1 MDTLRHLAIIPDGN
15 RRWAASR
22 GVPALEGHRRG
33 YEKIKDVARLCFDRG
48 IPMLTVFAFSTENWK
63 RAEQEVSYLM
73 NLLRK
78 ALEKDTDEYVERGV
92 RLKILG
98 ERRGLPEGMAE
109 TIEAADAKSASGER
123 GQINICLNY
132 GGRAEIVEGMRRLI
146 AEGARPEDLTEEKVA
161 AALWTGGLPDPD
173 LIIRTSGERRLS
185 GFLTWSSAYA
195 ELLFTEKHWPDFD
208 AEALEAA
215 LADFE
220 GRKRRFGG

>member
-1 MDTLRHLAIIPDGN
+1 MTPIRHLAVIPDGN
-15 RRWAASR
+15 RRWAKAQ
-22 GVPALEGHRRG
+22 GLPTLEGHRRG
-33 YEKIKDVARLCFDRG
+33 YEKIKEFARLCFDRG

-73 NLLRK
+73 GLLRH
-78 ALEKDTDEYVERGV
+78 ALEKDTDEYVRRGV

-98 ERRGLPEGMAE
+98 LREGLPEGLKG
-109 TIEAADAKSASGER
+109 TIEAAEAKSASGER

-132 GGRAEIVEGMRRLI
+132 GGRAELVEGVKRLL

-161 AALWTGGLPDPD
+161 ASLWTAGLPDPD

-185 GFLTWSSAYA
+185 GFLTWSSAYS

-208 AEALEAA
+208 EAA
-215 LADFE
+215 LDAALEDFA
-220 GRKRRFGG
+220 GRQRRFGG